1 MPSNAHR
8 QSQRGFSL
16 VESLIAAAIAAGVI
30 AAAAQ
35 SIAVSVRLN
44 RATAERAALLNEA
57 DTIAARL
64 RAGLDDRA
72 ALEGFDQW
80 TIDRAAYAES
90 RRNEEAYFDLVTV
103 ASTRGGDFSFALL
116 APSAARRAP

>member
-1 MPSNAHR
+1 MPSSAR
-8 QSQRGFSL
+8 QGQRGFSL

-64 RAGLDDRA
+64 RAGLDDDA
-72 ALEGFDQW
+72 ALAGFDRW
-80 TIDRAAYAES
+80 TIERAPYAES
-90 RRNEEAYFDLVTV
+90 RRSDEAYFDLVTV
-103 ASTRGGDFSFALL
+103 ASARDADFSFALL
-116 APSAARRAP
+116 APSAARRRS